1 MEYVTREI
9 RPNELDLLKH
19 MLDLAGH
26 TLEQFPPIK
35 EVYEYEG
42 GKMGSIHFVGSNPD
56 AYLGDIMQ
64 VKFKDTDNIR
74 VVVTLTVDQEQRLLD
89 LDFWKEDFSK
99 LLQYPK
105 PEEVKK
111 AERVL

>member
-1 MEYVTREI
+1 MNITREI
-9 RPNELDLLKH
+9 NEEEIDLLKH
-19 MLDLAGH
+19 MLEMAGH
-26 TLEQFPPIK
+26 TLNQFPPIK

-42 GKMGSIHFVGSNPD
+42 GKMGSIHFIGSNPD

-64 VKFKDTDNIR
+64 IEFNDTDNTR
-74 VVVTLTVDQEQRLLD
+74 VVVTLTVDKDQRLLD

-105 PEEVKK
+105 PSEVKK
-111 AERVL
+111 AEDFR

>member
-1 MEYVTREI
+1 MNITRQIREEEI
-9 RPNELDLLKH
+9 DLIKH
-19 MLDLAGH
+19 MLAMAGH
-26 TLEQFPPIK
+26 TLNQFPPIK

-42 GKMGSIHFVGSNPD
+42 GKMGSIHFIGSNPD

-64 VKFKDTDNIR
+64 IEFNDTDNTR
-74 VVVTLTVDQEQRLLD
+74 VVVTLTVDKDQRLLD

-105 PEEVKK
+105 PSEVKK
-111 AERVL
+111 AEGIL

>member
-1 MEYVTREI
+1 MENITREI
-9 RPNELDLLKH
+9 KEQEIVLVEH
-19 MLDLAGH
+19 MLKMAGH
-26 TLEQFPPIK
+26 TLKQFPPLK

-64 VKFKDTDNIR
+64 IEFKDTDQVR
-74 VVVTLTVDQEQRLLD
+74 VVVTLTVDTNQHLLD

-99 LLQYPK
+99 LVKYPGIENITK
-105 PEEVKK
+105 VEFK
-111 AERVL
+111 